1 MSESCDVEA
10 SASVLMEARR
20 GARRIAGWPSRPP
33 GAFWEAFAIHAAA
46 ARQPGHAV
54 TGWKVGNINTE
65 QQAKSGIPVVT
76 CAPLLAPWTQAS
88 PARFECAKFL
98 APKIE
103 CEFAFAL
110 AKDLPARKTPYSREE
125 VADAVA
131 AFHPA
136 IEIVDNR
143 LPGSY
148 SGSTA
153 LELLADC
160 MASGGFV
167 RGPAVT
173 DWRKLDLGKAG
184 IVLTADGKE
193 VGRATGSVI
202 LGNPFEALVLLAN
215 NPPPWTTL
223 SAGQV
228 VTTGSCTV
236 PYDFDRPTA
245 FVADFGPYGTV
256 SATFV

>member
-1 MSESCDVEA
+1 MSQSCDVEA
-10 SASVLMEARR
+10 SAAVLMDARR
-20 GARRIAGWPSRPP
+20 GARKIAGWPSRAP
-33 GAFWEAFAIHAAA
+33 GAFWETFAIHAAA
-46 ARQPGHAV
+46 ARQAGHAV
-54 TGWKVGNINTE
+54 TGWKVGNITAE

-76 CAPLLAPWTQAS
+76 NAPLFAPWTKGS
-88 PARFECAKFL
+88 PARFERAKL
-98 APKIE
+98 LTPKIE

-110 AKDLPARKTPYSREE
+110 GKDLPARKTPYTAEE

-143 LPGSY
+143 LPG
-148 SGSTA
+148 GFQNSTP

-167 RGPAVT
+167 YGPAVR
-173 DWRKLDLGKAG
+173 DWRKLDLGKAA

-193 VGRATGSVI
+193 VGRATGAVI

-223 SAGQV
+223 SAGQY

-236 PYDFDRPTA
+236 PFDFSGPAA
-245 FVADFGPYGTV
+245 FVADFGPLGSV